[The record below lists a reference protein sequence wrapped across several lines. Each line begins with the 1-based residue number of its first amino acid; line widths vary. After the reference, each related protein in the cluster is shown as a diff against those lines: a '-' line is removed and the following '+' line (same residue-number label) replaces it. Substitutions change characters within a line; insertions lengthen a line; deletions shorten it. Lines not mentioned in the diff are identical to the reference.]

1 MATIKEIRDLAGIS
15 RAEFSRK
22 YNIPVRTLEDW
33 EAGKGSARH
42 TLQTCSI
49 GWYPRTIREIQK
61 MTEIFL
67 SHF

>member
-33 EAGKGSARH
+33 EAGKRKCALYVADLLYRVVSEDYQRN
-42 TLQTCSI
+42 T
-49 GWYPRTIREIQK
+49 K
-61 MTEIFL
+61 ND
-67 SHF
+67 